1 MVARSTSGMSEILYS
16 VRVFEVSKILL
27 VTLSGA
33 GAPLARLYLIP
44 KSSSGPAKSVSRR
57 VLINWLIPTLTTRVV
72 RGGQQD
78 TTSGLANADDVRGS
92 RGTED
97 TILADDE
104 LLDTVCGTNLC
115 NGLGDL
121 GVPVTTVTTDDE
133 SRVLDTLGDGEE
145 NASNEGL

>member
-1 MVARSTSGMSEILYS
+1 MRS
-16 VRVFEVSKILL
+16 
-27 VTLSGA
+27 
-33 GAPLARLYLIP
+33 
-44 KSSSGPAKSVSRR
+44 
-57 VLINWLIPTLTTRVV
+57 
-72 RGGQQD
+72 GQQD

-92 RGTED
+92 GGTED
-97 TILADDE
+97 TILANDK

-133 SRVLDTLGDGEE
+133 GRVLDTLGDGEE

>member
-1 MVARSTSGMSEILYS
+1 MRS
-16 VRVFEVSKILL
+16 
-27 VTLSGA
+27 
-33 GAPLARLYLIP
+33 
-44 KSSSGPAKSVSRR
+44 
-57 VLINWLIPTLTTRVV
+57 
-72 RGGQQD
+72 GQQD

-97 TILADDE
+97 TILANDK